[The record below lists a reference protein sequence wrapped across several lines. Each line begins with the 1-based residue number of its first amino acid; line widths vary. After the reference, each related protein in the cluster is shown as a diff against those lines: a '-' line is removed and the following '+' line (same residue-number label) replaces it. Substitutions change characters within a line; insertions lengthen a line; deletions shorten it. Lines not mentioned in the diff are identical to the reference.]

1 MLVFTTLLGG
11 CIWMFLSLEILDIPL
26 EWSKIQGDL
35 IYYMIYLII
44 GATLMT
50 VYLYQEAAITIGPK
64 KLMAYVYLNPAA
76 VAILMYIFERKL
88 ITSWILVG
96 IIISTFATIVLLKQK

>member
-1 MLVFTTLLGG
+1 
-11 CIWMFLSLEILDIPL
+11 MFLSLEILDIPL

-76 VAILMYIFERKL
+76 IAILLF
-88 ITSWILVG
+88 ILEGEIISLKVVMG
-96 IIISTFATIVLLKQK
+96 IIISTIITLLLLF

>member
-1 MLVFTTLLGG
+1 
-11 CIWMFLSLEILDIPL
+11 MFLSLEILDIPL
-26 EWSKIQGDL
+26 QWSKIQGDL

-76 VAILMYIFERKL
+76 IAILLF
-88 ITSWILVG
+88 ILEGEIISLKVVMG
-96 IIISTFATIVLLKQK
+96 IIISTIITLLLLF

>member
-1 MLVFTTLLGG
+1 
-11 CIWMFLSLEILDIPL
+11 MFLSLEILDIPL
-26 EWSKIQGDL
+26 KWSKIQGDL

-76 VAILMYIFERKL
+76 IAILLF
-88 ITSWILVG
+88 ILEGEVISLKVVIG
-96 IIISTFATIVLLKQK
+96 IILSTIITFLLLF